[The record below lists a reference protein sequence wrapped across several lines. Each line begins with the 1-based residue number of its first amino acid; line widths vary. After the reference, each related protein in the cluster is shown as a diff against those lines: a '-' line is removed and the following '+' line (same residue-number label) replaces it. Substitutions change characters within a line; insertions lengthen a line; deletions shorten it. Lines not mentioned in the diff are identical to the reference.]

1 MNFKSRK
8 HIVDEETE
16 TVYVVVTSWSGAI
29 SAPHWTK
36 KYYPGYETKLISPE
50 TYEIKTND
58 RIDRE
63 QKRSG
68 TVPSNSNTDTSTPD
82 GEPTE
87 S

>member
-8 HIVDEETE
+8 HIVDEENE
-16 TVYVVVTSWSGAI
+16 TVYVVVSSWSGAI

-36 KYYPGYETKLISPE
+36 KYYPGYDTKLISPE
-50 TYEIKTND
+50 TYETKTND
-58 RIDRE
+58 RIERE

-68 TVPSNSNTDTSTPD
+68 TVRSNSNT
-82 GEPTE
+82 EPSPTDSDATE

>member
-8 HIVDEETE
+8 HIVDEENE
-16 TVYVVVTSWSGAI
+16 TVYVVVSSWSGAI

-36 KYYPGYETKLISPE
+36 KYYPGYDTKLISPG
-50 TYEIKTND
+50 TYETKTND
-58 RIDRE
+58 RIERE

-68 TVPSNSNTDTSTPD
+68 TVRSVGDTDASTTD

-87 S
+87 G